1 MKVGVV
7 LLNLGTPDDATVS
20 SVRRYL
26 REFLLD
32 PRVIDLSPLL
42 RYILVYG
49 LILPFR
55 PYKTVK
61 AYAKIWQKEGSP
73 LRLHMQSL
81 AKRLSANLGR
91 EYQVVMGMR
100 YGNPSIRAALKS
112 LNNCEKIIILP
123 LFPQYS
129 SAATGSAIEEA
140 MREIS
145 SNWNIPK
152 VKIINEFYSHKH
164 FVEPYA
170 DIIKPYLEGR
180 DSFLLLSYHGL
191 PERHLD
197 KSICSAPC
205 DRKTHCPAIGE
216 ANYFCYRAQC
226 YQSSALL
233 SGRLGL
239 SSDRFMTAFQSRL
252 GRTPWIKPYTDEVLH
267 ALRKKGVVNLVVACP
282 SFVSDCLETLE
293 EIGLQAKDQW
303 LSLGGKEFSLVPCLN
318 DNSGWVQGL
327 SNFIHENTD

>member
-1 MKVGVV
+1 MKIGVV
-7 LLNLGTPDDATVS
+7 LLNLGTPDDLKIGS
-20 SVRRYL
+20 IRRYL

-32 PRVIDLSPLL
+32 PRVIDLNPFA
-42 RYILVYG
+42 RYLLVYMA
-49 LILPFR
+49 ILPFR
-55 PYKTVK
+55 PQKTLK
-61 AYAKIWQKEGSP
+61 AYKEIWQAKGSP
-73 LRLHMQSL
+73 LRIHMEELTQALSHSL
-81 AKRLSANLGR
+81 GEA
-91 EYQVVMGMR
+91 YQVVMGMR

-282 SFVSDCLETLE
+282 QQHSQCVCECFILRHRGVFRVFIFRTPGSSPTS
-293 EIGLQAKDQW
+293 QW
-303 LSLGGKEFSLVPCLN
+303 G
-318 DNSGWVQGL
+318 
-327 SNFIHENTD
+327 